1 MTSDTRFVL
10 HVGVPKT
17 GSTTLQR
24 ALFSQHS
31 DIYYLGKKV
40 NKENELRRDC
50 VSREIY
56 DFLRPIIFEP
66 NLPLDVEKNKTLLR
80 ERIISEAGSDKI
92 IVASWE
98 SLATWPVRQ
107 HAKMLERAYSVFG
120 PFRVMITIRNPLTW
134 ITSEYLQHVEGH
146 FVRSNRPWM
155 GNSACIDL
163 DTWLKKKLLKEKSL
177 GAIFSYGENIRLA
190 IDLLGRQNLGV
201 FDLENLSNN
210 PVHYYREIHDFL
222 GVDVSE
228 GLKLVNKAHFNK
240 SLTRGQLSHL
250 QRIDQGSMWSKFIFR
265 RRTQQYRGSVLDM
278 STDDNRPVD
287 IALPSYWETRISD
300 ATRSDNQWIARNY
313 ELPLREY
320 GYPM

>member
-10 HVGVPKT
+10 HVGMTKT
-17 GSTTLQR
+17 GTTTLQR

-31 DIYYLGKKV
+31 DIYYLGKTVDKK
-40 NKENELRRDC
+40 NRLIRHC

-98 SLATWPVRQ
+98 ELTTRPVRH
-107 HAKMLERAYSVFG
+107 HAKILERAYSVFG

-134 ITSEYLQHVEGH
+134 ITSEYLQNLRGH
-146 FVRSNRPWM
+146 FVNRRFSWM
-155 GNSACIDL
+155 GNSAYIDF
-163 DTWLKKKLLKEKSL
+163 DTWLMKKLLQKKSL
-177 GAIFSYGENIRLA
+177 GAIFSYGENIRSA
-190 IDLLGRQNLGV
+190 IDLLGRQNVAV
-201 FDLENLSNN
+201 FNFENLANN
-210 PVHYYREIHDFL
+210 PVQYYREIQDFL
-222 GVDVSE
+222 GVDTSE
-228 GLKLVNKAHFNK
+228 GLKLVNKAHFGK
-240 SLTRGQLSHL
+240 RLTRGQLSYL

-265 RRTQQYRGSVLDM
+265 RRTRKYRGSVLDM
-278 STDDNRPVD
+278 STDDNTPVD

>member
-10 HVGVPKT
+10 HVGMTKT
-17 GSTTLQR
+17 GTTTLQR

-31 DIYYLGKKV
+31 DIYYLGKTVSK
-40 NKENELRRDC
+40 NRLIREC

-56 DFLRPIIFEP
+56 DFLRPIILEP
-66 NLPLDVEKNKTLLR
+66 NLPLDVEKYKTLLR

-98 SLATWPVRQ
+98 SLAMRPVRQ

-134 ITSEYLQHVEGH
+134 ITSEYLQNLRGH
-146 FVRSNRPWM
+146 FVRRNHSWM
-155 GNSACIDL
+155 GNSAYIDF
-163 DTWLKKKLLKEKSL
+163 DTWLKKNLLQEKSL
-177 GAIFSYGENIRLA
+177 GAIFSYGENIRSA
-190 IDLLGRQNLGV
+190 IDLLGRRNVAV
-201 FDLENLSNN
+201 FIFENMLNN
-210 PVHYYREIHDFL
+210 PVHYYREIQDFL
-222 GVDVSE
+222 GVDTSE
-228 GLKLVNKAHFNK
+228 GLKLVNKAHFGER
-240 SLTRGQLSHL
+240 LTRGQLSNL
-250 QRIDQGSMWSKFIFR
+250 QRIDQGAMWSKFIFR
-265 RRTQQYRGSVLDM
+265 RRTRNYRRSVLNM
-278 STDDNRPVD
+278 STDDNTPVD